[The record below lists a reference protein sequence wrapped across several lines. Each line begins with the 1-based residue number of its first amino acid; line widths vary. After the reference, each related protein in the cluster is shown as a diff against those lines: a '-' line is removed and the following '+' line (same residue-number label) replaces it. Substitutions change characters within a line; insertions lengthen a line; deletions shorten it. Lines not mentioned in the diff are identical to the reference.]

1 MSRAVSHPR
10 EGTWSTSISQIRV
23 DPRPERRSA
32 GREGGLQVC
41 RAGGGVVTWGLVAL
55 WFWRGLLLPPSS
67 FPSFQIPD
75 GVSGSLESHGGPSPL
90 CPETSVSLG
99 RTYSV
104 IVIRTVA
111 PLSSSSKCKLLRGR
125 VSTLLLG
132 HPQCLALL
140 QYCCTCWGRRRKG
153 KGRSAHGRLPPAS
166 PSPLVLSAPWTIA
179 VLNTHSLSLNFSLVR
194 TRISDQNYTIGGRGA
209 FVSALFHFV
218 YSFMVCPCCCLC
230 QYCSPLYD

>member
-23 DPRPERRSA
+23 DPRPEGRSA

-41 RAGGGVVTWGLVAL
+41 RAGGGVVAL
-55 WFWRGLLLPPSS
+55 WFWRGLLLPPGS
-67 FPSFQIPD
+67 FPSFQSPD

-153 KGRSAHGRLPPAS
+153 KGRSAHGHLPTC
-166 PSPLVLSAPWTIA
+166 L
-179 VLNTHSLSLNFSLVR
+179 SLSSGPLCTLDHCSAQHTFSLSEFL
-194 TRISDQNYTIGGRGA
+194 ISAHKNIRPELYNMGKGG
-209 FVSALFHFV
+209 FC
-218 YSFMVCPCCCLC
+218 VCPFSLRVL
-230 QYCSPLYD
+230 LYGLSMLLSMSVLQSSL

>member
-41 RAGGGVVTWGLVAL
+41 RAGGGVVAL
-55 WFWRGLLLPPSS
+55 WFWRGLLLPPGS

-99 RTYSV
+99 CTYSV

-153 KGRSAHGRLPPAS
+153 KGRSAHGHLPP
-166 PSPLVLSAPWTIA
+166 
-179 VLNTHSLSLNFSLVR
+179 SLSLSSGPLCTLDHCSAQHTFSLSEFL
-194 TRISDQNYTIGGRGA
+194 ISAHKNIRPELYNMGKGG
-209 FVSALFHFV
+209 FC
-218 YSFMVCPCCCLC
+218 VCPFSLRVL
-230 QYCSPLYD
+230 LYGLSMLLSMSVLQSSL

>member
-23 DPRPERRSA
+23 DPRPEGRSA

-41 RAGGGVVTWGLVAL
+41 RAGGGVVAL
-55 WFWRGLLLPPSS
+55 WFWRGLLLPPGS
-67 FPSFQIPD
+67 FPSFQSPD

-132 HPQCLALL
+132 HPQCLPLL
-140 QYCCTCWGRRRKG
+140 QYCCMCWGRRRKG
-153 KGRSAHGRLPPAS
+153 KGRSAHGHLPP
-166 PSPLVLSAPWTIA
+166 PPLPLPRPPPPPGP
-179 VLNTHSLSLNFSLVR
+179 LPCPTHIVPPL
-194 TRISDQNYTIGGRGA
+194 IS
-209 FVSALFHFV
+209 H
-218 YSFMVCPCCCLC
+218 
-230 QYCSPLYD
+230 